1 MAFTYFWRD
10 LHTLKKVSGMV
21 SDLLKSNGEVTIWDA
36 GCAMGPEPYTLIMLL
51 ADQLSE
57 SDYKKIKLIASDY
70 NVDFEKVVKEAEYNS
85 EDVSRVPDKYL
96 KKYFYINPETGLYK
110 VKSIIRDKLHFYH
123 HDLLTLKPILKNLDV
138 ILCKNVLLHF
148 QQAQR
153 IEVLKMFHSS
163 LKHNGYLATE
173 QTQKI
178 PNGAADLFEQVASDT
193 QLHRKK

>member
-10 LHTLKKVSGMV
+10 LHTLKRVSGTV
-21 SDLLKSNGEVTIWDA
+21 SNLLKSNGEVTIWDA
-36 GCAMGPEPYTLIMLL
+36 GCAMGPEPYTLIMLM
-51 ADQLSE
+51 ADSLSE
-57 SDYKKIKLIASDY
+57 KEFDKVKLIASDY
-70 NVDFEKVVKEAEYNS
+70 NLDFEKVVSDAEYDS
-85 EDVSRVPDKYL
+85 EDISRVPDKYL

-110 VKSIIRDKLHFYH
+110 VKSFIRDKLHFYH
-123 HDLLTLKPILKNLDV
+123 HDLLTLKPILKNIDL

-148 QQAQR
+148 QQEQR
-153 IEVLKMFHSS
+153 VEVLKMFHSS

-178 PNGAADLFEQVASDT
+178 PSDAAYLFEQVVSDT